1 MFRMQ
6 SLAVAQGERAVSRL
20 RFALSAAMLMG
31 IIGAGASALADDRS
45 GNDVIAPQA
54 AKPPSGDATKKPGAR
69 RPRAPQ
75 VTPPMTPG
83 CPYRGAKLELVV

>member
-1 MFRMQ
+1 M
-6 SLAVAQGERAVSRL
+6 SRL
-20 RFALSAAMLMG
+20 RFALLAAMLMG
-31 IIGAGASALADDRS
+31 IIGAGASALADDGS

-83 CPYRGAKLELVV
+83 CPYPRAHLRMVV